1 MRSSK
6 KFDYGVGKYY
16 LTINSIPN
24 NITLSRD
31 SAESA
36 LYIYNKY
43 NDIGKEIE
51 WLGCWNGKKFE
62 ETSPPK
68 EEKKKKGVKN

>member
-31 SAESA
+31 NADTA
-36 LYIYNKY
+36 LYIYKKY
-43 NDIGKEIE
+43 HEVGKQIE
-51 WLGCWNGKKFE
+51 WLGKWDGKKFE
-62 ETSPPK
+62 ETNLPK
-68 EEKKKKGVKN
+68 EMAKKK

>member
-31 SAESA
+31 TADTA

-43 NDIGKEIE
+43 NDVGKQIE
-51 WLGCWNGKKFE
+51 WLGKWNGKKFE
-62 ETSPPK
+62 ENNLPK
-68 EEKKKKGVKN
+68 EIEKKAKAEK